1 MPTTTNIKKVSL
13 GDFFVGQGDIVMW
26 DAIASYASAT
36 LASFVNGKSVGNVK
50 EDSTNWTGEDISE
63 TAIRNEQGNPIA
75 TITTA
80 GTLAFE
86 MTLAD
91 FSLEDE
97 NDLAIELLKGAEI
110 DISALT
116 VPWLQSVGS
125 ATAMGFGVDL
135 PVITRPIA
143 IINEDLNKTLIFPKA
158 KISSALVIEDKMICI
173 HCVVSAQ
180 SVNTAG
186 LRTGMIVNGAI
197 AYTTTTA

>member
-1 MPTTTNIKKVSL
+1 MATTNIKKVSL

-26 DAIASYASAT
+26 DEISSYASAT
-36 LASFVNGKSVGNVK
+36 LASFQNGRSVGNVK
-50 EDSTNWTGEDISE
+50 EDSTNWTGEDVSE
-63 TAIRNEQGNPIA
+63 TVIRNEQGIPIA

-91 FSLEDE
+91 FSLESE
-97 NDLAIELLKGAEI
+97 NDLAIELLKGSNI
-110 DISALT
+110 NISSLSVT
-116 VPWLQSVGS
+116 WLKSVGT

-173 HCVVSAQ
+173 HCTVSAQ
-180 SVNTAG
+180 SVNTAS
-186 LRTGMIVNGAI
+186 LKTGMIVNGAI
-197 AYTTTTA
+197 AYTTA

>member
-1 MPTTTNIKKVSL
+1 MATTTNIKKVSL

-26 DAIASYASAT
+26 DEISSYASAT
-36 LASFVNGKSVGNVK
+36 LASFQNGRSVGNVK
-50 EDSTNWTGEDISE
+50 EDSTNWTGEDVSE
-63 TAIRNEQGNPIA
+63 TVIRNEQGNPIA

-91 FSLEDE
+91 FSLESE
-97 NDLAIELLKGAEI
+97 NDLAIELLKGANI
-110 DISALT
+110 NISSLS
-116 VPWLQSVGS
+116 VPWLKSVGT

-135 PVITRPIA
+135 PVVTRPIA

-173 HCVVSAQ
+173 HCTVSAQ
-180 SVNTAG
+180 SVNTAS
-186 LRTGMIVNGAI
+186 LKTGMIVNGAI
-197 AYTTTTA
+197 AYTTTN

>member
-1 MPTTTNIKKVSL
+1 MPTTNIKKVSL

-26 DAIASYASAT
+26 DEISSYAAAT
-36 LASFVNGKSVGNVK
+36 LASFQNGRSVGNVK
-50 EDSTNWTGEDISE
+50 EDSTNWTGEDVSE
-63 TAIRNEQGNPIA
+63 TVIRNEQGNPIA

-86 MTLAD
+86 MTLA
-91 FSLEDE
+91 
-97 NDLAIELLKGAEI
+97 IELLKGANI
-110 DISALT
+110 NISSLS
-116 VPWLQSVGS
+116 VPWLKSVGT

-173 HCVVSAQ
+173 HCTVSAQ
-180 SVNTAG
+180 SVNTAS
-186 LRTGMIVNGAI
+186 LNTGMIVNGAI
-197 AYTTTTA
+197 AYTTNS